1 MHRESHLH
9 NPPPDPDPDP
19 IRLADYSRRA
29 DVSTQLIDVGDG
41 TKDADCGGSAQ
52 N

>member
-9 NPPPDPDPDP
+9 NPPDPDP